1 MYAWIHTACQ
11 KRPSP
16 PSLCAERRF
25 VQVPNDPLKTVKEN
39 KQPACNTTAVP
50 RKRARFRSLH
60 SHARPNSGIKVSRHR
75 NHRSTRA
82 RSPVRKEGQRCS
94 RPTYFHPI
102 FGKTR
107 FQGRKKRS
115 CWTDEQNIS
124 EMWLPNL
131 SHTNMKNKRT
141 DIIIFPI
148 NALHENLR

>member
-1 MYAWIHTACQ
+1 MYAWIYTACQ

-39 KQPACNTTAVP
+39 KQPACNTIAVP

-107 FQGRKKRS
+107 FQGRKKDHVEPTNKTLVKCDS
-115 CWTDEQNIS
+115 PTFLTQIWKTNAQT
-124 EMWLPNL
+124 LL
-131 SHTNMKNKRT
+131 S
-141 DIIIFPI
+141 FPSTLFTKI
-148 NALHENLR
+148 